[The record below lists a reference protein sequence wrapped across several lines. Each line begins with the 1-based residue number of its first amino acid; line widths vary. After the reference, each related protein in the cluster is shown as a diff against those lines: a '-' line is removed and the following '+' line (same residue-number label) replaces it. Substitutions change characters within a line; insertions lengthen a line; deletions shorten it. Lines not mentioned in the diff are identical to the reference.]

1 MRTQTKRAAWGT
13 LLLLVVALA
22 LAACAP
28 QVEGV
33 TGAGEEEAA
42 IEPEVAQPTEAP
54 TDEPEPTEAPTEMA
68 TEAPMTTNAVEVED
82 QALGED
88 NTVTVARV
96 VSDPSA
102 GWSSTPMP
110 TGRAR

>member
-33 TGAGEEEAA
+33 TGAGE
-42 IEPEVAQPTEAP
+42 
-54 TDEPEPTEAPTEMA
+54 
-68 TEAPMTTNAVEVED
+68 
-82 QALGED
+82 
-88 NTVTVARV
+88 
-96 VSDPSA
+96 
-102 GWSSTPMP
+102 
-110 TGRAR
+110 